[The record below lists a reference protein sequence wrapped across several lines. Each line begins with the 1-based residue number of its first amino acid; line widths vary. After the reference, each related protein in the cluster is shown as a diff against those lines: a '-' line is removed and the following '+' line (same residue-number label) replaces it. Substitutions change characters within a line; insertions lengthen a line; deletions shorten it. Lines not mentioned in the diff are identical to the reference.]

1 MINSGLSWPSR
12 KSMQRAAQVGKF
24 IFFSKSAAKK
34 RHRGNWGNWGI
45 LLLFRERPRRVRV
58 RVDRF
63 LVEHRHVNH
72 FFTTRLLAN
81 RFVYGTL
88 KFGWCAFVLWHCLK
102 LGALVTHPRV
112 WPMAPH
118 TVRSLANERRLATSA
133 CAPTIMPPGKLD
145 GTDREHDEFTTDV
158 YKICI
163 WSRINLWSGIFVA

>member
-1 MINSGLSWPSR
+1 MR
-12 KSMQRAAQVGKF
+12 KF
-24 IFFSKSAAKK
+24 IFFINKSAAKT
-34 RHRGNWGNWGI
+34 RQRGNEAYYSGRDLGGLEGELI
-45 LLLFRERPRRVRV
+45 G
-58 RVDRF
+58 
-63 LVEHRHVNH
+63 LVAHRHVNH
-72 FFTTRLLAN
+72 FFTTRLLTN

-112 WPMAPH
+112 WPMARH

-158 YKICI
+158 YKICQQ
-163 WSRINLWSGIFVA
+163 RKRN